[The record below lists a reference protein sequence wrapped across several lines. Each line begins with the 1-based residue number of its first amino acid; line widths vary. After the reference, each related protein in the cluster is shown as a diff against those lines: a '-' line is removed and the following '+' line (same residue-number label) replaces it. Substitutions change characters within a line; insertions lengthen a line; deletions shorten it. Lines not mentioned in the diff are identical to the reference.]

1 MIMLRISNVKLLS
14 NVTKLL
20 PNCFFNVNIFIY
32 LLEKQLKLYKMKK
45 YIVIGALLITG
56 MIFAQNTN
64 VTPKLEVVG
73 NLVKATFLYD
83 DGQVKQEGFY
93 ENGKLQ
99 GKWISYDINGNKTA
113 VAEYNKGKKVGK
125 WFFWNDSVLSE
136 VDYAD
141 NRVASVRNW
150 KRDAIANID

>member
-1 MIMLRISNVKLLS
+1 
-14 NVTKLL
+14 
-20 PNCFFNVNIFIY
+20 
-32 LLEKQLKLYKMKK
+32 LLETIKTLQDEK

-83 DGQVKQEGFY
+83 DGQVKQEGFTKMGNY
-93 ENGKLQ
+93 RD
-99 GKWISYDINGNKTA
+99 KWISYDINGNKTA
-113 VAEYNKGKKVGK
+113 VAEYKGKKSEVV
-125 WFFWNDSVLSE
+125 FWNDSVLSE

-150 KRDAIANID
+150 KQ